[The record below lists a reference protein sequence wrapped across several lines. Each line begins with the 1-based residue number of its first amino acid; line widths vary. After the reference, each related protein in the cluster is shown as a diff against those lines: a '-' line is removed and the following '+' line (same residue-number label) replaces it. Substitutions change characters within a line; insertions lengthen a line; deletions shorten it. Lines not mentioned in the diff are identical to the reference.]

1 MNRTRQ
7 HPSHP
12 FNRRAAPPSLFGALE
27 WEELPSLAQS
37 LQRGDFSLSGSV
49 WTETQR
55 MELFD
60 FNDAPPPAP
69 FAEPIHGLHVR
80 EIDGADV
87 FSHFF
92 GQAVT
97 SH

>member
-1 MNRTRQ
+1 MNRIP
-7 HPSHP
+7 HPSYRFHS
-12 FNRRAAPPSLFGALE
+12 NAARRSLFGALE
-27 WEELPSLAQS
+27 WEGLPSQAPSLNRQS
-37 LQRGDFSLSGSV
+37 LAFAG
-49 WTETQR
+49 TECPATQR
-55 MELFD
+55 MELFE
-60 FNDAPPPAP
+60 FEAPAP

-92 GQAVT
+92 GRSDF